1 MEFKDIDRNSDIIES
16 MSKEELIKTL
26 KKMLSGGISVMFHG
40 KKTASEIKRKVRPR
54 VMKQDENLSVGS
66 EEESAENMLIEGENL
81 QAMVTLYK
89 YKGLVDLIV
98 TDPPYNTGQYFRYN
112 DKWDEDPNDP
122 DLGSIVTLE
131 DGSRHTKWMKFM
143 LPRLQMMKEMLKPG
157 GVLAICIDDNELF
170 HLGMM
175 LDEIFGEENRIGLI
189 NWQKSYSPKND
200 STHVS
205 SATEYILVYAKD
217 KEQATTALLERDE
230 AMNSR
235 YSNKDNDNY
244 GDWAGDNPTA
254 SRVTEKDRYAIQ
266 SPFTGSLHYPG
277 SGSWRNKK
285 SEIKEWLNQWGSE
298 YCEKDLKDGRA
309 KALVIKKAPIPKI
322 DSSLNLDENNVIED
336 EDVSNS
342 DFIKRTRD
350 KAEVIKNTGAWPK
363 LFFLKDGYGRPRLK
377 RYLIDVKQGKVP
389 MTYWA
394 DEEYEDC
401 FELGT
406 KSWEHSESGHS
417 QTGINELDSI
427 VGKGNNFQT
436 VKPLKLMKKIIQL
449 WCPNNG
455 LVLDPFA
462 GSGTTGHAVL
472 ELNHQVNSKRNFIL
486 IEQGSPENGDKYART
501 LTYDRLRRA
510 ISGEW
515 VTNKK
520 DSICDA
526 LGGGFKFYQILTKI
540 DANAILS
547 MKREDLIDV
556 VLSSHNDFQ
565 KRRSA
570 IYKIQGDNK
579 YLVAKN
585 SNNEG
590 IFIIWDGPESVG
602 ELNTNVYREII
613 KESKQAGLSNRYSIY
628 ARYETYQSKNV
639 IFYKIPDKVLAHL
652 GLNEYTD
659 KYNEEEVLV

>member
-1 MEFKDIDRNSDIIES
+1 MEFEGIES
-16 MSKEELIKTL
+16 GDILESMDKNELLKIL

-40 KKTASEIKRKVRPR
+40 KKTASEIRRKVRPR
-54 VMKQDENLSVGS
+54 IMKQEGDLSVGS
-66 EEESAENMLIEGENL
+66 EQEAAGNMLIEGENL

-122 DLGSIVTLE
+122 DLGGVVTLE

-143 LPRLQMMKEMLKPG
+143 LPRIQMMKEMLKPG
-157 GVLAICIDDNELF
+157 GVLAICIDHNELF

-200 STHVS
+200 SKHLS
-205 SATEYILVYAKD
+205 SATEYVLIYARD
-217 KEQATTALLERDE
+217 RERATTNLLDRDE
-230 AMNSR
+230 TMNRR
-235 YSNKDNDNY
+235 YTNKDNDSY
-244 GDWAGDNPTA
+244 SKWAGGDPTA
-254 SRVTEKDRYAIQ
+254 SRVTDKDRYAIQ
-266 SPFTGSLHYPG
+266 SPFTGTLHYPG
-277 SGSWRNKK
+277 AGSWRNKK
-285 SEIKEWLNQWGSE
+285 SEMKKWLGQWGTE

-309 KALVIKKAPIPKI
+309 KALVMKKAPLPNIGVNV
-322 DSSLNLDENNVIED
+322 NLDENSVIED
-336 EDVSNS
+336 QNIFDS
-342 DFIKRTRD
+342 DFIQNSRE
-350 KAEVIKNTGAWPK
+350 KAKKIRNTNTWPR
-363 LFFLKDGYGRPRLK
+363 LFFLKEGYGRPRLK

-394 DEEYEDC
+394 NDEYEGS

-406 KSWEHSESGHS
+406 QSWAYTESGHS
-417 QTGINELDSI
+417 QVGINELNNL
-427 VGKGNNFQT
+427 VGKGNKFQT
-436 VKPLKLMKKIIQL
+436 VKPLKLIKKIIQL
-449 WCPNNG
+449 WCPNDG

-472 ELNHQVNSKRNFIL
+472 ELNYEVKSDRNFIL
-486 IEQGSPENGDKYART
+486 IEQGSPQNGDKYART
-501 LTYDRLRRA
+501 LTCDRLKRA
-510 ISGEW
+510 IKGEW

-520 DSICDA
+520 DCCCEAI
-526 LGGGFKFYQILTKI
+526 GGGFKFYKILNKI

-547 MKREDLIDV
+547 MKRDDLIDV
-556 VLSSHNDFQ
+556 VLSSHNDI
-565 KRRSA
+565 KMRRNS
-570 IYKIQGDNK
+570 IYEIKGKYQ

-602 ELNTNVYREII
+602 ELDINAYREII
-613 KESKQAGLSNRYSIY
+613 REAREENLCTKYSIY

-639 IFYKIPDKVLAHL
+639 VFYKIPDKVLAHL